1 MSVRVAT
8 YMLNESFPFESPT
21 TKQTITL
28 PPGTFVKPIEDVYL
42 PKHVKESLDY
52 KYHDP
57 KEVVFCYCSLGIIPI
72 PKKIIVE
79 A

>member
-1 MSVRVAT
+1 
-8 YMLNESFPFESPT
+8 MLIEEYSIQNSD

-28 PPGTFVKPIEDVYL
+28 PAGSFVKPIQDVYL

-57 KEVVFCYCSLGIIPI
+57 RKDIFCYCRYGIIPV
-72 PKKIIVE
+72 PKKIIREDV
-79 A
+79 